1 MRDTLEHVG
10 PGRWLLPPM
19 PSDDADS
26 LQRLA
31 ADWRE
36 LAALLDAEARR
47 AAAEVDR
54 LRRDWSGPGSLA
66 APIPLQRL
74 LDDTA
79 TVCRALRDAAE
90 QVDALALAVRNA
102 REQHHWSWR
111 KAVAIGAVVAVSAA
125 AVAVTV
131 ASAGAATPGAAAA
144 ESAAVGAAAAEMA
157 AASTAALVARAG
169 AARALLAVAQLART
183 VQVARGIVVPRLVLA
198 SMQAPIWIE
207 TPIGAGLTSGAVAA
221 GLDMVDGE
229 DDGVDWLSVAFATLL
244 GAGEVYAIS
253 PGRSRGFRSIGGRDY
268 DRMARPGIRTELIR
282 VARRTTQQFP
292 RNFSAETRQLKTH
305 YKRAD
310 RLGLSNNY
318 NSANAVAYEA
328 ALRRFV
334 GSPDRVRLEGKYLGQ
349 DAVFYADY
357 DSRIVVIC
365 RPDGRFWLLL
375 QTTPRQHWHLWYQH
389 TLGGH

>member
-1 MRDTLEHVG
+1 MRDTLEYVG

-19 PSDDADS
+19 PTDDADS

-36 LAALLDAEARR
+36 LAALLDAEGRR
-47 AAAEVDR
+47 AASEVDR
-54 LRRDWSGPGSLA
+54 LRHDWRGPGSLA
-66 APIPLQRL
+66 APTPLQRL

-90 QVDALALAVRNA
+90 QVEALALALRHA

-111 KAVAIGAVVAVSAA
+111 KITAIGALVAVSAA
-125 AVAVTV
+125 AIAVTV

-157 AASTAALVARAG
+157 AASTAALAARAA

-183 VQVARGIVVPRLVLA
+183 VQAARAIVVPRLVLA
-198 SMQAPIWIE
+198 SMQAPVWVE
-207 TPIGAGLTSGAVAA
+207 TPIGAGLTSGAIAA

-229 DDGVDWLSVAFATLL
+229 DDGVDWLAVVFTALV

-253 PGRSRGFRSIGGRDY
+253 PGRSRGFRSLGGRDY
-268 DRMARPGIRTELIR
+268 DRMARPRVRANLIGI
-282 VARRTTQQFP
+282 ARRTTQQFP
-292 RNFSAETRQLKTH
+292 RTFSAEPRQLKTH

-310 RLGLSNNY
+310 LLGLRKNY

-328 ALRRFV
+328 ALRGFV
-334 GSPDRVRLEGKYLGQ
+334 GATDNVRIEGKYLGQ
-349 DAVFYADY
+349 EAVFYADY

-365 RPDGRFWLLL
+365 RPDDRFWLLL
-375 QTTPRQHWHLWYQH
+375 QPTPRQHWHLWYQH